1 MQPLDSIERRM
12 AALFLLLMILIVWQA
27 VRTHPL
33 QSFPLVMVL
42 EPGEQVFPV
51 AVPPEGAPRLP
62 AAPAERLAFLEAHA
76 VKGFAAI
83 PADACEGFVRIS
95 AHHWLRVPIA
105 RERGGQA
112 LYLAGTGWLTDPGQ
126 GDPLARAELRTSGP
140 GAEVEVFCAP

>member
-33 QSFPLVMVL
+33 QSLPLVLVL

-62 AAPAERLAFLEAHA
+62 TAPAERLAFLKEHA
-76 VKGFAAI
+76 VKGFAAL
-83 PADACEGFVRIS
+83 PGDTCEGFVRIS

-105 RERGGQA
+105 RELLAEGQEA
-112 LYLAGTGWLTDPGQ
+112 EGRVLYLTGKHN
-126 GDPLARAELRTSGP
+126 PLAQAGIPSAGA
-140 GAEVEVFCAP
+140 GAEAEVFFAP